1 MSASITLLLAAG
13 TEAAGIPALR
23 AAFTI
28 AFLAFAAAG
37 IFIFK
42 KRHALFDR
50 DPSASNDFKGARE
63 TRMGNVLFVWAAL
76 SIVLLYIFIDVW
88 VT

>member
-1 MSASITLLLAAG
+1 MSASISLLLAAG
-13 TEAAGIPALR
+13 IEAAGIPALR
-23 AAFTI
+23 AAFTL
-28 AFLAFAAAG
+28 AFLTFAAAG

-42 KRHALFDR
+42 RRHALFDR
-50 DPSASNDFKGARE
+50 DLNVPSDFKGARE
-63 TRMGNVLFVWAAL
+63 TRMGNILFVWAAL

>member
-1 MSASITLLLAAG
+1 MNTSTRLLLAAG
-13 TEAAGIPALR
+13 IGAGGIPALR

-28 AFLAFAAAG
+28 AFVAFAAAG

-50 DPSASNDFKGARE
+50 DPSVPGDFKGARE
-63 TRMGNVLFVWAAL
+63 TRMGNILFVWGAL

-88 VT
+88 VA